1 MNGRPNLDN
10 LSGLPINAVD
20 IAVVLVLLISGVL
33 AYARGFVH
41 ETLAVGGWVGAF
53 IATVEGYPYLQPH
66 ARDLIPTDLV
76 ADFAAGTAI
85 FVVSLVVLSLV
96 TRAISSRVK
105 ESALNALDRALG
117 FLFGLVR
124 GAVLVCVAYIGLE
137 FMIPREEQPEWITTA
152 RSLPLIVQGA
162 SAIVSLLPED
172 ARIEIPDLD
181 AEAVD
186 DIMDLVQPSTGS
198 SSDPENK
205 QEGYSDEPRQEIDQL
220 FENIQ

>member
-1 MNGRPNLDN
+1 M
-10 LSGLPINAVD
+10 SGLPINAVD
-20 IAVVLVLLISGVL
+20 IAVALILLVSGVL

-53 IATVEGYPYLQPH
+53 IATVEGYPYLQPY

-85 FVVSLVVLSLV
+85 FVVSLVILSLV

-137 FMIPREEQPEWITTA
+137 FMIPREEQPEWITSA
-152 RSLPLIVQGA
+152 RSLPLIVRGA
-162 SAIVSLLPED
+162 TAITALLPED
-172 ARIEIPDLD
+172 ARIEMPSVDTD
-181 AEAVD
+181 AVE
-186 DIMDLVQPSTGS
+186 DIMDLVQPSTGQTAGS
-198 SSDPENK
+198 ENGN
-205 QEGYSDEPRQEIDQL
+205 EGYSDETRQGIEQL
-220 FENIQ
+220 IENSQ